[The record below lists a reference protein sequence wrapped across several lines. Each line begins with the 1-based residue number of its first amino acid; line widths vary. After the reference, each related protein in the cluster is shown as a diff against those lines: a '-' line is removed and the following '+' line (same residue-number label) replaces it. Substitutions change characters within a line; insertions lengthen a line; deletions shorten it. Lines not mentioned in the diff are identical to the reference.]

1 MLANFKRGGIMLNKQ
16 IKIDINSEISDL
28 FYEIKIE
35 NNIPFVYISFKN
47 IAKSTMTAIK
57 FLAKGYNSFGDVI
70 NINGKDN
77 FLIML
82 QDLSID
88 TDKSIKPI
96 KIQLPNTEIRTVELT
111 ENQYCFSDGTIK
123 TYLEPNYIEYEIE
136 EYDIKVANERLILD
150 SLKEIHLRTKN
161 KPIQLEKYWVCSCGK
176 LNDDND
182 VYCLNCKAGK
192 EEVFSVQN
200 EETIETL
207 ILEHK
212 KKEEE
217 RAIQRERDKKRNI
230 IRFSIIGAIAFVFL
244 CIIINAS
251 ILGGRTTYSSLDE
264 MKEDLQ
270 GTYTYY
276 SSGKAS
282 RQIVISGDKA
292 IYKWSGSDI
301 DDIETDIREWNYKR
315 GIIHTFEDLVITKN
329 GDLKDGEDM
338 YEKGGY
344 MPSSSS
350 SSSPSYESK
359 YSALKISNVEVTSNS
374 SYTVCTGK
382 ITNQGKKNYSFVKVK
397 GAFKNSSGT
406 VLDTDWTYAV
416 GSEGL
421 DPGESKSF
429 RMSVPKNYSI
439 SSCSVSIMD

>member
-1 MLANFKRGGIMLNKQ
+1 MLNKQ
-16 IKIDINSEISDL
+16 IKVDINSEIRELS
-28 FYEIKIE
+28 YEIKIE
-35 NNIPFVYISFKN
+35 NSIPFVYVSFKN
-47 IAKSTMTAIK
+47 VAKTTMTAIK

-96 KIQLPNTEIRTVELT
+96 KIQLPNAEIRTVELT
-111 ENQYCFSDGTIK
+111 ENQYCFADGTIK
-123 TYLEPNYIEYEIE
+123 TYLEPNYIEYGIE
-136 EYDIKVANERLILD
+136 EYDTKVVNECLVLN
-150 SLKEIHLRTKN
+150 SLKEIQPQTKN
-161 KPIQLEKYWVCSCGK
+161 KPIQLEKHWVCSCGK
-176 LNDDND
+176 LNDDNE

-192 EEVFSVQN
+192 EEVFRVQN

-207 ILEHK
+207 ISEYK
-212 KKEEE
+212 QKEEE
-217 RAIQRERDKKRNI
+217 RTIQREKDKKRNI
-230 IRFSIIGAIAFVFL
+230 IKFSIIGTIAFVFL
-244 CIIINAS
+244 CLIINAS
-251 ILGGRTTYSSLDE
+251 ILGGRTTYSSVEE

-276 SSGKAS
+276 RSGKAS
-282 RQIVISGDKA
+282 RQIVISGNKA
-292 IYKWSGSDI
+292 IYKWSTGDDMDTNI
-301 DDIETDIREWNYKR
+301 DEWNYKR
-315 GIIHTFEDLVITKN
+315 GIIHTFEDIVVTKN
-329 GDLKDGEDM
+329 GDLKKDGEIF
-338 YEKGGY
+338 EKGGY
-344 MPSSSS
+344 MSSTSSSS
-350 SSSPSYESK
+350 TSSYESK
-359 YSALKISNVEVTSNS
+359 YSALKISNVSVTSNS
-374 SYTVCTGK
+374 SYTVCTGT
-382 ITNQGKKNYSFVKVK
+382 ITNKGKKNYSFVEVK

-421 DPGESKSF
+421 APGESKSF